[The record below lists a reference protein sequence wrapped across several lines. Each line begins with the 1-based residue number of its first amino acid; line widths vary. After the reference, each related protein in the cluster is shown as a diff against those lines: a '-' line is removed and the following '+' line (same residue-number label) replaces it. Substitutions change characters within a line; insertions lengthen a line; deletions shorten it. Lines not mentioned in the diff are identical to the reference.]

1 MTESTKKSKIR
12 GLSRLL
18 GHNRNRQNTNSESES
33 SNTEKDKNDE
43 VLANGV
49 FWPEDL
55 LKEDLPKA
63 RILTFGYDTNVQ
75 QGFRSVNQGNIFS
88 HARNLLYELEA
99 KRRKAPDRRLIFI
112 SHSLG
117 GILVKEALRR
127 SEHDPDEDIQRIYS
141 STTGIF
147 FFGTPH
153 RGSRDW
159 ASLGDG
165 VAHIA
170 SCLLGMDVNSQVI
183 HALLPTGPELE
194 LCRESFAVQWE
205 KRRTSLT
212 VRTFQE
218 SKGISGVRWGGL
230 NQLVRMITLLQL
242 RILTEIKI
250 VPPDS
255 STLDHPSQRARALD
269 GDHRTIVKFSGRSDK
284 GYEMLKDDLEDLMT
298 KTINV
303 EQTENSGTHSSHLV
317 NINF

>member
-1 MTESTKKSKIR
+1 MSFGSLCRVATDLTLIPSVVFVHGLQGHPRKTWTFYPSSRSPSSTPDTSSLPEGTKRSKTR

-18 GHNRNRQNTNSESES
+18 GHTRNREKTNTEAES
-33 SNTEKDKNDE
+33 SNTGQDKDNG
-43 VLANGV
+43 VMANGV

-63 RILTFGYDTNVQ
+63 RIMTFGYDTNVQ
-75 QGFRSVNQGNIFS
+75 QSYRSVNQGNIFS

-99 KRRKAPDRRLIFI
+99 KRRKAPDRHLIFLA
-112 SHSLG
+112 HSLG

-127 SEHDPDEDIQRIYS
+127 SEHDPDEDIQRIYR
-141 STTGIF
+141 STAGIF

-165 VAHIA
+165 VVRIA

-218 SKGISGVRWGGL
+218 SKGISGIRWGGL
-230 NQLVRMITLLQL
+230 NQLVSTITLLQV
-242 RILTEIKI
+242 RC
-250 VPPDS
+250 
-255 STLDHPSQRARALD
+255 
-269 GDHRTIVKFSGRSDK
+269 
-284 GYEMLKDDLEDLMT
+284 
-298 KTINV
+298 
-303 EQTENSGTHSSHLV
+303 
-317 NINF
+317 